1 MRPLNSKIIPRLIS
15 ILFLIPL
22 ALLCLRCGGAPASG
36 SSDDSNNGGDGGVG
50 AFPGIRF
57 SAVGSALPSNDLID
71 LEFLPGQNGEALLI
85 GQGGEVYYLRSD
97 FTPLSQSASIPVEY
111 SGEQGLLNVAA
122 DPDYASNH
130 FVYFYFTLPGGGVNR
145 VARASV
151 SATPASDLFSLSDFQ
166 TILDFDKSYS
176 PSPGDNHNGGGLIF
190 ENAQNLFISVG
201 DGGGASSTD
210 TNVAISQDGQTRLG
224 KLLRVVPSRV
234 PGAGGYSIPSG
245 GNNPGGNLPEIY
257 ATGLRNPFTLAFG
270 NSALYIGDVGADL
283 YEEVD
288 WANAAGLNFGWPL
301 TEGPTSNS
309 AFRSPLQSY
318 AHSDD
323 TFVNEDPD
331 AHASGS
337 LSALRQN
344 HNGVDHGDASKSVLV
359 LHFYHGDQYNGFL
372 SNRLL
377 YADFYLGWIRGL
389 QLDASNHI
397 QDDDHLGHL
406 TGLTSLQEGPDG
418 FLYGVSLYGS
428 DQILRLELDQ

>member
-1 MRPLNSKIIPRLIS
+1 MRPLNSKTIPRKIFLTL
-15 ILFLIPL
+15 LFPL
-22 ALLCLRCGGAPASG
+22 AALCLHCGSG
-36 SSDDSNNGGDGGVG
+36 PSSSATSEDGGNGSGQV
-50 AFPGIRF
+50 FPGITF
-57 SAVGSALPSNDLID
+57 NAVGGALPSNDLID
-71 LEFLPGQNGEALLI
+71 LEFLPGQNGEALVI

-97 FTPLSQSASIPVEY
+97 FTPLSQSASIPVEFN
-111 SGEQGLLNVAA
+111 GEQGLLNVAA
-122 DPDYASNH
+122 DPGYASNH

-145 VARASV
+145 VARSTV

-176 PSPGDNHNGGGLIF
+176 PSPGDNHNGGGLVF

-234 PGAGGYSIPSG
+234 PGAGGYSLPSE
-245 GNNPGGNLPEIY
+245 GNNAGSNLPEIY
-257 ATGLRNPFTLAFG
+257 ATGLRNPFTLTYG
-270 NSALYIGDVGADL
+270 NTTLYIGDVGADL

-288 WANAAGLNFGWPL
+288 GANAAGLNFGWPL

-309 AFRSPLQSY
+309 AFRGPLQSY

-323 TFVNEDPD
+323 SFVNEDPE
-331 AHASGS
+331 AHSAGS

-344 HNGVDHGDASKSVLV
+344 HNGVDHGDSSKSVLV
-359 LHFYHGDQYNGFL
+359 LHFYTGLQYQGFL
-372 SNRLL
+372 FNRLL

-389 QLDASNHI
+389 QLNASNQI
-397 QDDDHLGHL
+397 QDDEHLGHM
-406 TGLTSLQEGPDG
+406 TGLTSLQQGPDG

-428 DQILRLELDQ
+428 DHVLRLDLAQ